1 MGMSDYVRRLREQV
15 GGELLL
21 MPAVSGLVF
30 NADGEILLHRR
41 SDTGQWAVIG
51 GMVDPGEEPADAVV
65 REVFEETGVHVEPE
79 RLTGVYRTSVVT
91 YPNGDRAQYIVTVFR
106 CRPLSG
112 TPYPHDDESVEVR
125 YFPLDDLPE
134 LRGDHHLRIRHAAG
148 DSPPYFQPP
157 AA

>member
-1 MGMSDYVRRLREQV
+1 MSHYVRELRERV
-15 GGELLL
+15 GRELLL

-30 NADGEILLHRR
+30 NEAGEILLHRR

-65 REVFEETGVHVEPE
+65 REVFEETGVRVEPE
-79 RLTGVYRTSVVT
+79 RLTGVYRTGVVT
-91 YPNGDRAQYIVTVFR
+91 YDNGDRAQYIVTVFR

-112 TPYPHDDESVEVR
+112 TPHPHDDESLEVR
-125 YFPLDDLPE
+125 YFPIAELPE
-134 LRGDHHLRIRHAAG
+134 LRGDHRARIQHALG
-148 DSPPYFQPP
+148 GGPPFFRPP